1 MAAITTRS
9 TSGTGAT
16 VKNSTLTNAE
26 VDANFINLNV
36 DIQTRLLKTGGTNLY
51 IGSQANSARFPNAT
65 TVFSDVDVSI
75 QKNEPHHI
83 GLISEKTGFNLSK
96 NVVAGS
102 SGGTTITLS
111 DVTGI
116 YIGQVVYGVGIAT
129 DAVITNINTG
139 TNVIT
144 VSIAN
149 TGTPSG
155 TAYIMSYG
163 VGLYGVG
170 YTFGITKGV
179 GVIGE
184 AHVDVTGSTGR
195 AIGIQGYSNDTHAG
209 GSNIGLYGSAENGLT
224 NYSLYLNK
232 GDIYSESTVNKT
244 WYLNSNL
251 TFSGAYSITIPTL
264 ALGTY
269 LSVIYGG
276 TGAADATGARSNLG
290 VVIGSHVQ
298 AYNANLTTLGG
309 LSYGL
314 NNFIVGNGSTWQ
326 VASDATARTA
336 LGLGSIATQNSNAI
350 SITGGS
356 LSGISSI
363 GVTTLNASTLSLVN
377 VLSIGNGGTG
387 LTGVGASGT
396 VLTSNGAGLAY
407 ATPSYVPSQTTFAGR
422 YLKSDGVTASWDALD
437 ISSLDMVGTLPV
449 VKGGTGLT
457 SLTNNGILVGSGVNN
472 VISIAPGAAKTV
484 LRSDGTSW
492 LAQPAA
498 GMVVQTVNR
507 KVDDKAVYTI
517 PTAGQLGVF
526 ISVLDTQIN
535 PQYSGSQI
543 LVQYNISFETDN
555 NTVFRLFRNVNGT
568 GDVEIG
574 RNSLDPNFYAGIW
587 CTGYDGDNASTP
599 MTNHYMYLDSPNV
612 GAGSGVIYKLMIQSA
627 GVGAYPFCLNRTVS
641 SPGWNSYEV
650 GTTTVLLQEI
660 Y

>member
-51 IGSQANSARFPNAT
+51 IGSQANSTRFPNAT
-65 TVFSDVDVSI
+65 NVFSDVDAGI

-83 GLISEKTGFNLSK
+83 GLISEKTGFNYSK
-96 NVVAGS
+96 NIVAGS

-111 DVTGI
+111 DVLGI

-129 DAVITNINTG
+129 DTVITNINTG

-163 VGLYGVG
+163 AGLYGVG
-170 YTFGITKGV
+170 YTYGITKGV

-184 AHVDVTGSTGR
+184 AHVNATGSTGR
-195 AIGIQGYSNDTHAG
+195 AIGVQGYSNDTHAG

-251 TFSGAYSITIPTL
+251 TFSGAYSISIPTL

-290 VVIGSHVQ
+290 LVIGSHVQ

-314 NNFIVGNGSTWQ
+314 NNFIVGNGTTWQ

-377 VLSIGNGGTG
+377 AVSIGNGGTG
-387 LTGVGASGT
+387 LTGVGAYGT
-396 VLTSNGAGLAY
+396 VLTSNGTGLAY

-422 YLKSDGVTASWDALD
+422 YLKSDGVTAYWDNLD
-437 ISSLDMVGTLPV
+437 ISSLDMTGTLPV

-457 SLTNNGILVGSGVNN
+457 SLTDNGILVGSGVNN
-472 VISIAPGAAKTV
+472 VISIPPGAAKTV
-484 LRSDGTSW
+484 LRSNGYSW
-492 LAQPAA
+492 LAQPAT

-507 KVDDKAVYTI
+507 KVDTTAVYAFAA
-517 PTAGQLGVF
+517 AGFLGTF

-543 LVQYNISFETDN
+543 LVQYNISFETPND
-555 NTVFRLFRNVNGT
+555 TIFRLFRNVNGT

-574 RNSLDPNFYAGIW
+574 RNLSDPNYWSGIW
-587 CTGYDGDNASTP
+587 NPGYDADNFSTP
-599 MTNHYMYLDSPNV
+599 RTNHYMYLDSPNV
-612 GAGSGVIYKLMIQSA
+612 GAGAGVIYKLMIQSA
-627 GVGAYPFCLNRTVS
+627 GGAASSFYLNRPIGS
-641 SPGWNSYEV
+641 IGPIYELA
-650 GTTTVLLQEI
+650 TTTVLLQEI